1 MPREPKNFDNLLG
14 GNAKGLS
21 DTQLKAHFTL
31 YQGYV
36 KKLNEIRE
44 KLGSADRGAPNYSFN
59 EFSELKRREPV
70 AFNGTVLHELY
81 FENIGNGS
89 TQPSDAAKKLI
100 ESSFGSFDAWIADTK
115 AGLMSAHGWVVLV
128 YDYAEGKLF
137 NNLIRTEHD
146 VGLFANVH
154 AMAAIDAW
162 EHAYFFDYQTKKA
175 DYVSNV
181 LSGLNW
187 DVLNGRFQQVIG
199 HKG

>member
-1 MPREPKNFDNLLG
+1 MGELWQFEQPIPDSVLEICIAAVAKHMEFLIR
-14 GNAKGLS
+14 NAH
-21 DTQLKAHFTL
+21 DTDGIRCV
-31 YQGYV
+31 QGV
-36 KKLNEIRE
+36 IEMFSPCLRIEVFRIR
-44 KLGSADRGAPNYSFN
+44 
-59 EFSELKRREPV
+59 V
-70 AFNGTVLHELY
+70 
-81 FENIGNGS
+81 
-89 TQPSDAAKKLI
+89 QW
-100 ESSFGSFDAWIADTK
+100 SSFGSFDAWIADTK